1 MMGLCSQDN
10 TNNYKAA
17 PCSRQNI
24 SFRETGMEAS
34 LQMVPCQQ
42 FLAHSTLQQGQESAA
57 ALKKATGTA
66 STGLTVL
73 PRPSQG
79 ADHEALSCG
88 PPWVLKFIQGQDC
101 PSDSYLKLVK
111 VIHISIA
118 QTQHWHLCSADYI
131 IHQWHLPMV
140 YSRLQASINSAES
153 NIQRST
159 DSNKAVFVW
168 MLEFQSRRL
177 RRYSPTYQ
185 TRNYSRKYYW
195 EQQGKERSLLARHRQ
210 LGRLAS
216 PGHSVAPLL
225 FLF

>member
-42 FLAHSTLQQGQESAA
+42 FLAHATLQQGQESAA

-73 PRPSQG
+73 PRTSQG

-111 VIHISIA
+111 S
-118 QTQHWHLCSADYI
+118 
-131 IHQWHLPMV
+131 
-140 YSRLQASINSAES
+140 
-153 NIQRST
+153 
-159 DSNKAVFVW
+159 
-168 MLEFQSRRL
+168 
-177 RRYSPTYQ
+177 
-185 TRNYSRKYYW
+185 
-195 EQQGKERSLLARHRQ
+195 
-210 LGRLAS
+210 
-216 PGHSVAPLL
+216 HSHFHSSDTALAPLL
-225 FLF
+225 SRLHYTSVASANGLFKTSGLN